1 MVDQRSDA
9 KPNLCDGETPVHAA
23 ASEAGKPASRRGGSL
38 ALDPDARILF
48 LDDRPLPLGER
59 AISILLMLVERS
71 GQVVSKEELVAAV
84 WPGLAVEDS
93 SLTDQIAALRRV
105 LALVPGGNSWI
116 ETLPRRGY
124 RFAGPIMRPATPE
137 AAPRAAFA
145 AERGPAR
152 PGSSELTG
160 DDVDA
165 PIPFMSTEPRSRRIV
180 GREAALEMLD
190 RITQHMLTG
199 QRQIA
204 FVTGEAGIGKTAF
217 IDMAMERLSQRGAD
231 LLCGRC
237 TERFGTD
244 EAFLPLIDALATRCR
259 AAGRRRTAGGNSY
272 PCTDLASAYTGF
284 HRYNGPYRLP
294 AGSVRRDPRAHA
306 ARVLQ
311 SS

>member
-9 KPNLCDGETPVHAA
+9 KPNPCDGEAPVRAA
-23 ASEAGKPASRRGGSL
+23 ASSEAGKPASRRSGSL
-38 ALDPDARILF
+38 ALDPDARILY

-71 GQVVSKEELVAAV
+71 GQVVSKEELVSAI

-124 RFAGPIMRPATPE
+124 RFAGPIM
-137 AAPRAAFA
+137 
-145 AERGPAR
+145 GPAETAR
-152 PGSSELTG
+152 TGSSEATG
-160 DDVDA
+160 GDADA
-165 PIPFMSTEPRSRRIV
+165 PIPFMSIDARSRRIV
-180 GREAALEMLD
+180 GREAPLEMLD

-204 FVTGEAGIGKTAF
+204 FVTGEPGIGKTAF
-217 IDMAMERLSQRGAD
+217 VDMAMERLSQQGVD

-237 TERFGTD
+237 TERFSTD
-244 EAFLPLIDALATRCR
+244 EAFLPLIDALASRCR
-259 AAGRRRTAGGNSY
+259 AE
-272 PCTDLASAYTGF
+272 
-284 HRYNGPYRLP
+284 
-294 AGSVRRDPRAHA
+294 
-306 ARVLQ
+306 
-311 SS
+311 

>member
-1 MVDQRSDA
+1 MVDRRSDA
-9 KPNLCDGETPVHAA
+9 KPNPSEGGTPAAA
-23 ASEAGKPASRRGGSL
+23 ASEAGKTASRRGGSL
-38 ALDPDARILF
+38 ALDPDARILY

-71 GQVVSKEELVAAV
+71 GQVVSKEELVSAT
-84 WPGLAVEDS
+84 WPGVAVEDS

-217 IDMAMERLSQRGAD
+217 HRHGDGA
-231 LLCGRC
+231 
-237 TERFGTD
+237 
-244 EAFLPLIDALATRCR
+244 AV
-259 AAGRRRTAGGNSY
+259 AAGCRSVMRTLYREVRHRRSL
-272 PCTDLASAYTGF
+272 LAF
-284 HRYNGPYRLP
+284 
-294 AGSVRRDPRAHA
+294 D
-306 ARVLQ
+306 
-311 SS
+311 